1 MTKNEALDDILQ
13 CIGSLTY
20 GKERW
25 FDNNGVWYDRATC
38 EYVTTEEM
46 VLRVCKELN
55 ESIEA
60 M

>member
-25 FDNNGVWYDRATC
+25 FDNNGVWYDRATG
-38 EYVTTEEM
+38 EYVPTEEM
-46 VLRVCKELN
+46 ALRVCKALK
-55 ESIEA
+55 ESMEE
-60 M
+60 